1 MTSPY
6 PIPSA
11 ATLLTPVAATI
22 NHLLAQEPWARQALL
37 PHAGKVAV
45 IDTGVAVLR
54 LRVTADGMVDT
65 APADAAARVTIRIN
79 PSDLPL
85 IAQNRE
91 RAFSYVKI
99 DGDAEFANTISQL
112 SKSLRWEAE
121 HDLEKVVGAVAAVRL
136 VSGARAAFD
145 ALKPGRRRRL
155 VGRRHA
161 PARRRRAR
169 RQAHRQTG
177 TETRRAQDCG
187 PTMILKFLRLLKIL
201 RVATKYGLDEIA
213 IAGLKVPRTAKLIDT
228 VIFWRDISAPRGVRL
243 RMALEELGPI
253 FVKFGQ
259 VLSTRRDLIPGDL
272 VDELARLQ
280 DR

>member
-1 MTSPY
+1 MIP
-6 PIPSA
+6 PNAMPSA
-11 ATLLTPVAATI
+11 ATLLTPVAATL

-45 IDTGVAVLR
+45 IAAGVAALR
-54 LRVTADGMVDT
+54 LRVTADGMVEA
-65 APADAAARVTIRIN
+65 APADADARVTIRIK

-145 ALKPGRRRRL
+145 AI
-155 VGRRHA
+155 
-161 PARRRRAR
+161 
-169 RQAHRQTG
+169 QTG
-177 TETRRAQDCG
+177 HRKLTENVAEFLADEQAVLLRPAAVEAWSADVTRLRDDVERAAKR
-187 PTMILKFLRLLKIL
+187 I
-201 RVATKYGLDEIA
+201 
-213 IAGLKVPRTAKLIDT
+213 AKLEQKLAASKT
-228 VIFWRDISAPRGVRL
+228 VDP
-243 RMALEELGPI
+243 
-253 FVKFGQ
+253 Q
-259 VLSTRRDLIPGDL
+259 
-272 VDELARLQ
+272 
-280 DR
+280 